1 MGRLLIQISGDSM
14 LKDVPVRY
22 FGCTHRAI
30 SPQETIKNV
39 KDKLKAA
46 GVTRITEITHLD
58 RIGIPVYSAIRP
70 SAAEGAV
77 SIYAGKG
84 ATKDQA
90 KASAMME
97 AFERYSAEPQESQ
110 IENNLICGLYGEV
123 GTCIDPETL
132 VLPKLPFDS
141 RGSELNWIKA
151 ANIRDDKEYL
161 IPADA
166 VFHPCNFGNGA
177 NLFKS
182 NTNGLASGNKI
193 EEAIFHGMTEVIE
206 RDAWSLFEVKRG
218 KAPEINL
225 ENIENPLIKEIVDKF
240 KEAGIEIKVID
251 LTSDVEVPTIAA
263 VSDDTVLK
271 DPALLT
277 LGVGTHLD
285 PEIAVLRALTEVAQ
299 SRATQI
305 HGTREDT
312 TRAVFM
318 RKAGYERMKR
328 INKHWFGESE
338 EIIEMDDIKN
348 RSGKSFKEDIETSMK
363 LLKKAGFEDVLFV
376 DLTKPEIE
384 IPVVRVII
392 PGMEV
397 YSVDPERVGRRLVK
411 YSKSR

>member
-1 MGRLLIQISGDSM
+1 MIRDI
-14 LKDVPVRY
+14 PVRY

-30 SPQETIKNV
+30 SPHKTIENV
-39 KDKLKAA
+39 QDKLRAA
-46 GVTRITEITHLD
+46 GVTRVTEITHLD

-97 AFERYSAEPQESQ
+97 AFERYSAEPQGSK
-110 IENNLICGLYGEV
+110 NSLICGIFDEIDN
-123 GTCIDPETL
+123 CIDPESFI
-132 VLPKLPFDS
+132 LPILPFDP
-141 RGSELNWIKA
+141 RKRELDWIESQNIKDDEKYLVP
-151 ANIRDDKEYL
+151 AN
-161 IPADA
+161 A
-166 VFHPCNFGNGA
+166 VFHPYNSNNGV

-182 NTNGLASGNKI
+182 NTNGLASGNKL
-193 EEAIFHGMTEVIE
+193 EEAIFHGITEVVE
-206 RDAWSLFEVKRG
+206 RDAWSLFEIK
-218 KAPEINL
+218 KDNIPEINL
-225 ENIENPLIKEIVDKF
+225 ETTNNSLINDIIAKF
-240 KEAGIEIKVID
+240 KKAGVKIKVLD
-251 LTSDVEVPTIAA
+251 LTSDVEMTTIAA

-328 INKHWFGESE
+328 LNKHWFGQSHD
-338 EIIEMDDIKN
+338 IIDLDQIKN
-348 RSGKSFKEDIETSMK
+348 KSGETFREDIEISMK
-363 LLKKAGFEDVLFV
+363 LLKKAGFNEVLFV
-376 DLTKPEIE
+376 DLTRSEIE

-392 PGMEV
+392 PGLEV
-397 YSVDPERVGRRLVK
+397 YSVDSERVGKRLVK
-411 YSKSR
+411 YSKRH

>member
-1 MGRLLIQISGDSM
+1 MF
-14 LKDVPVRY
+14 KEVPVKY
-22 FGCTHRAI
+22 FGCTHRAV
-30 SPQETIKNV
+30 SPEVTIKNV
-39 KDKLKAA
+39 KDKLRSA
-46 GVTRITEITHLD
+46 GVTRVTDITHLD
-58 RIGIPVYSAIRP
+58 RVGVHVFSAIRP

-97 AFERYSAEPQESQ
+97 AFERYSAEPQSEDMV
-110 IENNLICGLYGEV
+110 CGIYGEIDK
-123 GTCIDPETL
+123 CINPKSL
-132 VLPKLPFDS
+132 ILPDLPFDP
-141 RGSELNWIKA
+141 EKEDLNWIKA
-151 ANIRDDKEYL
+151 VNIHDDDYYQ
-161 IPADA
+161 IPADS
-166 VFHPCNFGNGA
+166 VFHPSNFKQGT

-182 NTNGLASGNKI
+182 NTNGLASGNRI
-193 EEAIFHGMTEVIE
+193 EEAIFHGITEVVE
-206 RDAWSLFEVKRG
+206 RDAWSLFEICRN
-218 KAPEINL
+218 KAPEVNL
-225 ENIENPLIKEIVDKF
+225 ETSSNSLINEIVQKF
-240 KEAGIEIKVID
+240 KKAGIDIKVLD
-251 LTSDVEVPTIAA
+251 LTSDVEMTTIAA
-263 VSDDTVLK
+263 VSDDTILK

-338 EIIEMDDIKN
+338 EIVELQEIRDK
-348 RSGKSFKEDIETSMK
+348 SGTSFKEDIQTSMK
-363 LLKKAGFEDVLFV
+363 LLKKAGFKDVLYV
-376 DLTKPEIE
+376 DLTRHEID

-397 YSVDPERVGRRLVK
+397 YSVDPDRKGERLVRH
-411 YSKSR
+411 SKTR

>member
-1 MGRLLIQISGDSM
+1 M
-14 LKDVPVRY
+14 LRDVPVRY

-30 SPQETIKNV
+30 SPEETIKRV
-39 KDKLKAA
+39 KNKLKAA
-46 GVTRITEITHLD
+46 GVTRIAEITHLD
-58 RIGIPVYSAIRP
+58 RVGIPVYSAIRP

-97 AFERYSAEPQESQ
+97 AFERYSAELHDDDNESLISTCFGE
-110 IENNLICGLYGEV
+110 IEECVNPESLI
-123 GTCIDPETL
+123 
-132 VLPKLPFDS
+132 LPKLPFDLQKK
-141 RGSELNWIKA
+141 ELNWVKAVDIK
-151 ANIRDDKEYL
+151 DDAEYL
-161 IPADA
+161 VPADA
-166 VFHPCNFGNGA
+166 VFHPYGTPNDI

-193 EEAIFHGMTEVIE
+193 EEAIFHGMMEVVE
-206 RDAWSLFEVKRG
+206 RDAWSLFEAKRRP
-218 KAPEINL
+218 APEINCDSA
-225 ENIENPLIKEIVDKF
+225 ENPLIKEILEKF
-240 KEAGIEIKVID
+240 EKVGIDIKLLD
-251 LTSDVEVPTIAA
+251 LTADIGAATIAA

-285 PEIAVLRALTEVAQ
+285 PEIAAIRALTEVAQ

-312 TRAVFM
+312 VRAVFM

-338 EIIEMDDIKN
+338 EIIELDEIKN

-363 LLKKAGFEDVLFV
+363 LLKKADFEDVLFV
-376 DLTKPEIE
+376 DLTRPEIE

-397 YSVDPERVGRRLVK
+397 YSVDPGRAGKRLAK
-411 YSKSR
+411 HSKLC

>member
-1 MGRLLIQISGDSM
+1 MIRDI
-14 LKDVPVRY
+14 PVRY

-30 SPQETIKNV
+30 SPHKTIENV
-39 KDKLKAA
+39 QDKLRAA
-46 GVTRITEITHLD
+46 GVTRVTEITHLD

-97 AFERYSAEPQESQ
+97 AFERYSAEPQGSK
-110 IENNLICGLYGEV
+110 NSLICGIFDEIDN
-123 GTCIDPETL
+123 CIDPESFI
-132 VLPKLPFDS
+132 LPVLPFDPKK
-141 RGSELNWIKA
+141 RELDWIESQNIKDDETYLVP
-151 ANIRDDKEYL
+151 AN
-161 IPADA
+161 A
-166 VFHPCNFGNGA
+166 VFHPYNSNNGV

-182 NTNGLASGNKI
+182 NTNGLASGNKL
-193 EEAIFHGMTEVIE
+193 EEAIFHGITEVVE
-206 RDAWSLFEVKRG
+206 RDAWSLFEIK
-218 KAPEINL
+218 KDNIPEINL
-225 ENIENPLIKEIVDKF
+225 ETTNNPLINDIITKF
-240 KEAGIEIKVID
+240 KKAGVKIKVLD
-251 LTSDVEVPTIAA
+251 LTSDIEMTTIAA
-263 VSDDTVLK
+263 VSDDTILK

-328 INKHWFGESE
+328 LNKHWFGQSHK
-338 EIIEMDDIKN
+338 IIDLDQIKN
-348 RSGKSFKEDIETSMK
+348 KSGETFREDIEISMK
-363 LLKKAGFEDVLFV
+363 LLKKAGFNEVLFV
-376 DLTKPEIE
+376 DLTRSEIE

-392 PGMEV
+392 PGLEV
-397 YSVDPERVGRRLVK
+397 YSVDSERVGKRLVK
-411 YSKSR
+411 YSKRH

>member
-1 MGRLLIQISGDSM
+1 M

-30 SPQETIKNV
+30 SPEETIKRV
-39 KDKLKAA
+39 KNKLKAA
-46 GVTRITEITHLD
+46 GVTRVTEITHLD

-97 AFERYSAEPQESQ
+97 AFERYSAEPKGSQ
-110 IENNLICGLYGEV
+110 TENNSVCGLYDEMER
-123 GTCIDPETL
+123 CIDPESL
-132 VLPKLPFDS
+132 ILPKLSFDPKKM
-141 RGSELNWIKA
+141 ELNWIKA
-151 ANIRDDKEYL
+151 VNIKDDEEYL
-161 IPADA
+161 LPADA
-166 VFHPCNFGNGA
+166 VFHPYNCKNNA

-193 EEAIFHGMTEVIE
+193 EEAIFHGITEVIE
-206 RDAWSLFEVKRG
+206 RDAWSLFEIKRN
-218 KAPEINL
+218 KAAEINL
-225 ENIENPLIKEIVDKF
+225 ETTRNPLINGIVDKF
-240 KEAGIEIKVID
+240 KKAGVDIKALD
-251 LTSDVEVPTIAA
+251 LTSDVEMTTIAA

-328 INKHWFGESE
+328 INRHWFGESE
-338 EIIEMDDIKN
+338 KIIELDEIKN
-348 RSGKSFKEDIETSMK
+348 QSGKSFKEDIETSMK
-363 LLKKAGFEDVLFV
+363 LLKKACFDNVLFV
-376 DLTKPEIE
+376 DLTRPEIE

-397 YSVDPERVGRRLVK
+397 YSVDPDRAGKRLQRCL
-411 YSKSR
+411 KSR

>member
-1 MGRLLIQISGDSM
+1 MF
-14 LKDVPVRY
+14 KEVPVKY
-22 FGCTHRAI
+22 FGCTHRAM
-30 SPQETIKNV
+30 PPEETINWV
-39 KDKLKAA
+39 KGKLKAA
-46 GVTRITEITHLD
+46 GVTRVAEITHLD

-97 AFERYSAEPQESQ
+97 AFERYSAELFEDDIKNRLTSACFGE
-110 IENNLICGLYGEV
+110 IEGCM
-123 GTCIDPETL
+123 DPESL
-132 VLPKLPFDS
+132 ILPNLPFDPQEK
-141 RGSELNWIKA
+141 ELNWVKS

-161 IPADA
+161 VPANS
-166 VFHPCNFGNGA
+166 VFHPYVTSNDSS
-177 NLFKS
+177 LFKS
-182 NTNGLASGNKI
+182 NTNGLASGNRV
-193 EEAIFHGMTEVIE
+193 EEAIFHGMMEVIE
-206 RDAWSLFEVKRG
+206 RDAWSVFETKRK
-218 KAPEINL
+218 KAVEIDL
-225 ENIENPLIKEIVDKF
+225 ESIENPLIKELLGKF
-240 KEAGIEIKVID
+240 EKEGVGVKLVN
-251 LTSDVEVPTIAA
+251 LTSDIEAATIAA

-285 PEIAVLRALTEVAQ
+285 PEIAAMRALTEVAQ

-328 INKHWFGESE
+328 MNKHWFGES
-338 EIIEMDDIKN
+338 DDVIDLKKIKN
-348 RSGKSFKEDIETSMK
+348 HSGKSFKEDIETSMR
-363 LLKKAGFEDVLFV
+363 LLKKAGFKDVLFV
-376 DLTKPEIE
+376 DLTREEIE

-392 PGMEV
+392 PGLEV
-397 YSVDPERVGRRLVK
+397 YSIDTTRIGKRLRQRAK
-411 YSKSR
+411 AN

>member
-1 MGRLLIQISGDSM
+1 M
-14 LKDVPVRY
+14 LSEVPVRY

-30 SPQETIKNV
+30 SPEETIKKV

-46 GVTRITEITHLD
+46 GVTRIAEITHLD
-58 RIGIPVYSAIRP
+58 RVGIPVYSAIRP

-97 AFERYSAEPQESQ
+97 AFERYSAEPQESE
-110 IENNLICGLYGEV
+110 IENNLVCGLYDEIEG
-123 GTCIDPETL
+123 CINPESLILPNLSFDPR
-132 VLPKLPFDS
+132 KK
-141 RGSELNWIKA
+141 ELNWIKTV
-151 ANIRDDKEYL
+151 NIRDDNEYL
-161 IPADA
+161 TPADA
-166 VFHPCNFGNGA
+166 VFHPYNFKNSV

-182 NTNGLASGNKI
+182 NTNGLASGNKV

-206 RDAWSLFEVKRG
+206 RDAWSLFEIKRN

-225 ENIENPLIKEIVDKF
+225 KNIENPLIIEIVNKF
-240 KEAGIEIKVID
+240 EGAGINIKVVD
-251 LTSDVEVPTIAA
+251 LTSDVEVATIAA

-338 EIIEMDDIKN
+338 DIIELDEIKN

-397 YSVDPERVGRRLVK
+397 YSVDRDRVGKRLVK
-411 YSKSR
+411 HSKSH

>member
-1 MGRLLIQISGDSM
+1 M

-30 SPQETIKNV
+30 SPEETIKNV

-46 GVTRITEITHLD
+46 GVTRVTEITHLD

-97 AFERYSAEPQESQ
+97 AFERYSAEPQEHQ
-110 IENNLICGLYGEV
+110 IKNDLICGLFDETEG
-123 GTCIDPETL
+123 CINPKSL
-132 VLPKLPFDS
+132 ILPNLPFDPKTK
-141 RGSELNWIKA
+141 ELEWIKSI
-151 ANIRDDKEYL
+151 NIKDDNEYL
-161 IPADA
+161 TPADT
-166 VFHPCNFGNGA
+166 VFHPYISQNGT

-182 NTNGLASGNKI
+182 STNGLASGNKI
-193 EEAIFHGMTEVIE
+193 EEAIFHGITEVVE
-206 RDAWSLFEVKRG
+206 RDAWSLFEIKRN
-218 KAPEINL
+218 KASTINL
-225 ENIENPLIKEIVDKF
+225 ETIENPLINEIVDKF
-240 KEAGIEIKVID
+240 KQAGIDIKVVD
-251 LTSDVEVPTIAA
+251 LTSDVEMATIAA

-338 EIIEMDDIKN
+338 EVIDLNEIKN
-348 RSGKSFKEDIETSMK
+348 KSGKSFKEDIETSMK
-363 LLKKAGFEDVLFV
+363 LLEKAGFEDVLYV

-397 YSVDPERVGRRLVK
+397 YSVDPERIGERLVK
-411 YSKSR
+411 HSKSR